1 MTDDRKREPGRFV
14 RQLVD
19 APKAL
24 VLVAFAMALS
34 GDALANS
41 GIGFLGAASP
51 MLVLALGP
59 VIVVEAVVLAK
70 MLELTARR
78 AFIVS
83 LQANVLSTIL
93 GVVIAF
99 AVDIVLGSLTDSSG
113 YEPTKTATS
122 TMLVPM
128 FGITWCVEYFAIARL
143 LPDKERRQV
152 LGTTGLANLIS
163 YAGMFAAAWAFF
175 PAHSS
180 FPLRVAVYDGVSRA
194 YSAKDAVGTFW
205 AEQGRLP
212 VSVQELPDGP
222 AVFRQGITMEPSA
235 RVIVRLSPPGLPEL
249 DGKHLVFTPV
259 LRSRDELEFKCS
271 SPDIPPKY
279 LPLHCR

>member
-1 MTDDRKREPGRFV
+1 
-14 RQLVD
+14 
-19 APKAL
+19 
-24 VLVAFAMALS
+24 MALP
-34 GDALANS
+34 GAALANS

-99 AVDIVLGSLTDSSG
+99 AVDMVLVSLTDSSG
-113 YEPTKTATS
+113 YEATKTATS
-122 TMLVPM
+122 MMLVPM
-128 FGITWCVEYFAIARL
+128 FAITWCVEYFAVARL
-143 LPDKERRQV
+143 ARDKGRRQV
-152 LGTTGLANLIS
+152 LRTTGWANLIT

-180 FPLRVAVYDGVSRA
+180 FPLRVAVHEGVSRA
-194 YSAKDAVGTFW
+194 YSAKEAVATFW
-205 AEQGRLP
+205 AEKGRLP

-222 AVFRQGITMEPSA
+222 AVFRHGITMEPSA
-235 RVIVRLSPPGLPEL
+235 RVTVRLSPSGLPEL
-249 DGKHLVFTPV
+249 DGTHLVFTPV
-259 LRSRDELEFKCS
+259 IRSQDELEFKCS

-279 LPLHCR
+279 LPGPCR